1 MVKDSVNSTGSSGT
15 KVNVPAGDGTVNIPY
30 TAYTTG
36 GKMGWI
42 CPQCGRS
49 INPDLNCCPYCNGY
63 NNWRTTSKSDKI
75 EITW

>member
-1 MVKDSVNSTGSSGT
+1 MVKDTINTSSGT
-15 KVNVPAGDGTVNIPY
+15 AVNVPAGDGTINIPY
-30 TAYTTG
+30 TATG

-49 INPDLNCCPYCNGY
+49 INPNLSCCPYCNGY
-63 NNWRTTSKSDKI
+63 NSLGTVSKPDKI

>member
-1 MVKDSVNSTGSSGT
+1 MVKDTINTSSGT
-15 KVNVPAGDGTVNIPY
+15 TVNVPTGDGTINIPY
-30 TAYTTG
+30 TAVG

-49 INPDLNCCPYCNGY
+49 INPDLSCCPYCSGY
-63 NNWRTTSKSDKI
+63 NSLGTVSKPDKI